1 MSVISFSGLKGKV
14 ANILYCVL
22 SVSDTLT
29 GISSLVYSILLL
41 DDGNLKLL
49 TGTAILVSQ
58 KIIIDFQKY
67 FTDFY
72 NYVYFLSWQIF
83 IYLKQFFR
91 IIYYGKRILLT
102 NFLYSN
108 FGHFLWLL

>member
-49 TGTAILVSQ
+49 TGTTILVFQ

-72 NYVYFLSWQIF
+72 NYKYFFELANFHLSQAIF
-83 IYLKQFFR
+83 L
-91 IIYYGKRILLT
+91 GLSVMVNELC
-102 NFLYSN
+102 
-108 FGHFLWLL
+108 